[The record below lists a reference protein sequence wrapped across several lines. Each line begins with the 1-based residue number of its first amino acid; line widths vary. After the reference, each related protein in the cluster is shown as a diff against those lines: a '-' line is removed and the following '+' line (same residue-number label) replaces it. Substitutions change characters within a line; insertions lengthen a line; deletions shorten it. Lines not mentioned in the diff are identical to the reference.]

1 MADSAPN
8 GTTPSKD
15 VLRQEAFAKREGL
28 AKDWRKRASEVIAE
42 RVLNLPELM
51 DSDPIG
57 SYWPIRSE
65 VDPREILEGL
75 SARGQVVALSQIR
88 HPHLSWREWRPGDQ
102 MIHGGFGV
110 QEPSFDAP
118 EVFPRVLLM
127 PLAAF
132 DRQGN
137 RLGYGKG
144 HFDRTIAELTALHPV
159 LTVGLAFSVQ
169 EIDAVPVEAH
179 DKPLDLIVTEIGL
192 IRPGHS

>member
-1 MADSAPN
+1 MADTSPN

-15 VLRQEAFAKREGL
+15 ALRQAAFAKRDGL
-28 AKDWRKRASEVIAE
+28 DKAWRAHASETIAD
-42 RVLNLPELM
+42 RILNLPELM
-51 DSDPIG
+51 DSEPIG

-65 VDPREILEGL
+65 VDTREILAGF
-75 SARGQVVALSQIR
+75 SNRGQMVALSQIR
-88 HPHLSWREWRPGDQ
+88 HPHLSWRQWRPGDQ

-132 DRQGN
+132 DRFGN

-144 HFDRTIAELTALHPV
+144 HFDRTIAELTQSHPV
-159 LTVGLAFSVQ
+159 FTVGLAFSVQ
-169 EIDAVPVEAH
+169 EIDAVPVEPH

-192 IRPGHS
+192 IRPPRN